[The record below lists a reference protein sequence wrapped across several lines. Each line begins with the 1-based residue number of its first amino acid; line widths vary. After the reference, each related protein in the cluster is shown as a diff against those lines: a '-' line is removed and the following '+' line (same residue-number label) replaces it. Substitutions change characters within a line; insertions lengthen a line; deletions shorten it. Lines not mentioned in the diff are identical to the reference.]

1 LHASTAAK
9 QLRRLARQDTSA
21 LEALAE
27 RRLAFEV
34 ARCEIA
40 LPPAFGE
47 PLLVIEQV
55 GFVDRYAAF
64 APLRLAAG
72 LDHPACLAFFAGP
85 MRRGDLDALLWRLGL
100 LASDER
106 NAKNSDPAE

>member
-64 APLRLAAG
+64 AR
-72 LDHPACLAFFAGP
+72 
-85 MRRGDLDALLWRLGL
+85 RLGL